1 MITSLP
7 AQANRRARPLAFRR
21 VSGYKRLLFHS
32 LLLAAN
38 PARPTNMFKIKT
50 YNQISEKG
58 LSRFPESRYRVGSAI
73 EDDDAILLRSHKL
86 QTSELSTSTRAVA
99 RAGAGV
105 NNVPLA
111 DCTSRGIVVFNTP
124 GANANAVK
132 ELVLSGML
140 LSSRGIIDG
149 IHFINSLKNI
159 DDHAELSRLLEAEKK
174 QFAGNE
180 LAGKTLGIIGLGA
193 IGSLVAGMAIDLGM
207 KVLGFDPA
215 LSVDAAWRLP
225 NQVQKIENVSALLA
239 NSDYVS
245 LHLPVLDSTRRLI
258 NAEMVSAM
266 KPGLCL
272 LNFSRDEIVDTAA
285 VLTGLNAGQLRK
297 YVTDFPRHELIGRD
311 DVILMPHIGASTAE
325 AEENCAIMAA
335 EQLKDFL
342 ENGNIR
348 NSVNYPLLSLDRVP
362 GAEHATRLAITN
374 KNVPGMLGKILSIL
388 ADQNINVVDM
398 INKSRDDIAYN
409 LIDLA
414 TPPSS
419 SAIDAIAATED
430 VIKVVVL

>member
-1 MITSLP
+1 MY
-7 AQANRRARPLAFRR
+7 R
-21 VSGYKRLLFHS
+21 
-32 LLLAAN
+32 
-38 PARPTNMFKIKT
+38 IKT
-50 YNQISEKG
+50 FNQIADLG
-58 LSRFPESRYRVGSAI
+58 LQRFQGTRYDVGAHI
-73 EDDDAILLRSHKL
+73 TDADAILLRSHKL
-86 QTSELSTSTRAVA
+86 GTADLGETIKAVA

-105 NNVPLA
+105 NNVPVP
-111 DCTSRGIVVFNTP
+111 DCTARGIVVFNAP

-140 LSSRGIIDG
+140 LASRGIIPG
-149 IHFINSLKNI
+149 IRYVETLSAVT
-159 DDHAELSRLLEAEKK
+159 DHAELNKLLEAEKK
-174 QFAGNE
+174 RFAGNE

-193 IGSLVAGMAIDLGM
+193 IGSLVAGMAINLGM
-207 KVLGFDPA
+207 KVLGYDPA

-225 NQVQKIENVSALLA
+225 NQVQKIEHVSALLA

-245 LHLPVLDSTRRLI
+245 LHLPVLDSTRGLI
-258 NAEMVSAM
+258 NADMVAVM

-285 VLTGLNAGQLRK
+285 IVTGLEAGGLRM
-297 YVTDFPRHELIGRD
+297 YISDFPRHELIGRD
-311 DVILMPHIGASTAE
+311 NVILMPHIGASTEE

-335 EQLKDFL
+335 DQLKDFL

-348 NSVNYPLLSLDRVP
+348 NSVNFPALTLDRVHGAAP
-362 GAEHATRLAITN
+362 GTRLSISN

-388 ADQNINVVDM
+388 AEQNINVVDM

-414 TPPSS
+414 STPSTE
-419 SAIDAIAATED
+419 AVKAIAATDD
-430 VIKVVVL
+430 VIKVTLL